1 MARRIRE
8 FRQTV
13 IDCINNAEDIDIEV
27 KRLVLTEILQ
37 MVTNKAEEVLR
48 DELRA
53 DRLAEQTKHGNA
65 DQQDESKSHG

>member
-37 MVTNKAEEVLR
+37 MVTNKAEEVLK
-48 DELRA
+48 DELHTSE
-53 DRLAEQTKHGNA
+53 LAEQAKHGNT
-65 DQQDESKSHG
+65 D

>member
-13 IDCINNAEDIDIEV
+13 IDAVNNAEDIDIEV

-37 MVTNKAEEVLR
+37 MVTNKAEEVLK
-48 DELRA
+48 DELRS

-65 DQQDESKSHG
+65 D

>member
-1 MARRIRE
+1 MALRIRE

-37 MVTNKAEEVLR
+37 MVTNKAEEVLK

-65 DQQDESKSHG
+65 D

>member
-48 DELRA
+48 DELRS
-53 DRLAEQTKHGNA
+53 DRLAEQTKHGNT
-65 DQQDESKSHG
+65 D

>member
-1 MARRIRE
+1 MARKIRE

-37 MVTNKAEEVLR
+37 MVTNKAEEVLK

-65 DQQDESKSHG
+65 D

>member
-13 IDCINNAEDIDIEV
+13 IDCINKAEDVDIEV

-37 MVTNKAEEVLR
+37 MVTNKAEEVLK
-48 DELRA
+48 DELHA

-65 DQQDESKSHG
+65 D